1 MGDRTLFIPPHV
13 GDNVLPNLP
22 FFHRLLRYAQRK
34 PSPIVVRDLVAG
46 VEKTY
51 HHLVSDV
58 LAFREVLERS
68 LSHEARRDLIS
79 DKEVYIGLLAPGGY
93 EYTVG
98 FIAILAIGAAVVPMA
113 AAVPA
118 EEASYFLL
126 KSRCV
131 ALVASTASENTAQSV
146 VRYMGESKGVH
157 IPCISPIASHFR
169 PTLLPSDEV
178 TISSGPVPDMNAAAL
193 VIFTS
198 GTTGPPKGA
207 VQRRSYISGN
217 GEADADYYQ
226 ITDKDTVLHVLPVHH
241 ASGVGLTFLPFL
253 SAGACIEFR
262 SGSFDTAWT
271 WERWRQGG
279 LTFFSGVPTIYMRMM
294 RYYEENIANQAP
306 EVRNQY
312 IACAR
317 QIRVMLCGTSALPGP
332 VQEFWHQIRNKPIL
346 TRYGATE
353 FGAVIKTELDS
364 DGVPQNS
371 VGRVAEAVSLKLT
384 DEGQILVK
392 CPYMFSKYLFDER
405 ATADAHDAEGYF
417 KTGDI
422 ARREGKYY
430 FILGR
435 ASIDIIKSGGY
446 KISALDIEREILGL
460 DYVSEVMVVGVEDE
474 EFGQRVAAT
483 ISLKQDQKTTRKSL
497 TIAELREDLRSRM
510 AGYKMPTILRVVQ
523 GELPKSGTGKVQKK
537 ILGPQFFPPNYRE
550 LPEVQVWS
558 SENKA
563 KL

>member
-1 MGDRTLFIPPHV
+1 MGDRTLFVPPHV

-22 FFHRLLRYAQRK
+22 FFHRILRYAQRK
-34 PSPIVVRDLVAG
+34 PSPIVIRDLVAG

-58 LAFREVLERS
+58 LAFRKVLERS
-68 LSHEARRDLIS
+68 LSHEARSDLIA
-79 DKEVYIGLLAPGGY
+79 DKEVYIGLIAPGGY

-113 AAVPA
+113 ATLPA

-126 KSRCV
+126 KAQCV
-131 ALVASTASENTAQSV
+131 ALVASTTTEKPAQSV
-146 VRYMGESKGVH
+146 VCYMRESKDVH
-157 IPCISPIASHFR
+157 IPCISPIVSHFR

-178 TISSGPVPDMNAAAL
+178 TISSGQVPDMNAAAL

-217 GEADADYYQ
+217 GEADADYYR
-226 ITDKDTVLHVLPVHH
+226 ITEKDIVLHVLPVHH

-262 SGSFDTAWT
+262 SGSFDAAWT

-294 RYYEENIANQAP
+294 RYYEESIARQAP
-306 EVRNQY
+306 EIRDQY
-312 IACAR
+312 IAGAR
-317 QIRVMLCGTSALPGP
+317 QIRAMLCGTSALPGP

-364 DGVPQNS
+364 DGTPQNS
-371 VGRVAEAVSLKLT
+371 VGCVAEAVSLKLT

-392 CPYMFSKYLFDER
+392 CPYMFSKYIFDEK

-435 ASIDIIKSGGY
+435 ASIDILKSGGY

-460 DYVSEVMVVGVEDE
+460 DYTSEVMVVGVEDE

-483 ISLKQDQKTTRKSL
+483 VSLKQDQMTTRKSL
-497 TIAELREDLRSRM
+497 TLAELRGDLRSRM
-510 AGYKMPTILRVVQ
+510 AGYKMPTILRVVE

-537 ILGPQFFPPNYRE
+537 ILGPQFFPPNYRD

-558 SENKA
+558 RENKA